1 MHAQIVSG
9 QRPFPE
15 ARNDMQVIAKV
26 VAGRRP
32 RWAPA
37 STTDDAD
44 LEDFKWLAELCW
56 NRRAAERPPIRH
68 VVRLFRL
75 PAETV
80 RAVRHAVT

>member
-1 MHAQIVSG
+1 MSG
-9 QRPFPE
+9 RRPFPE
-15 ARNDMQVIAKV
+15 ALNDMQVIAKV

-32 RWAPA
+32 KWAPA
-37 STTDDAD
+37 TAANDAD
-44 LEDFKWLAELCW
+44 SEDFKWLAKQCW
-56 NRRAAERPPIRH
+56 SPRAAQRPPIRH